1 MSHTADPVQLTPTQP
16 GGIAPP
22 PLEERPGLGP
32 WRSAFKRLIRNRASL
47 AAFAF
52 LVFLLVVVCFGSWLA
67 PHTYDDQFR
76 GAEITPP
83 WSRVTLED
91 YGDGTPTGEQFFPL
105 GTDSNARDTLSRI
118 IYGARVSLAVG
129 LLATLIAVT
138 FGIMVGLISG
148 YYGGWV
154 DAVLMRFTD
163 TVFAFPSV
171 LLAVA
176 ITAIF
181 DKPSLKVVFL
191 ALGIVGWTGMARVVR
206 SQVLSLKTR
215 DYISAA
221 RALGTG
227 NFRILT
233 RHILPNCLGPIVV
246 VATLSVGGNILS
258 EAGLSFL
265 GLGVQEPY
273 PSWGAM
279 LAEARENYREAWWLA
294 VFPGLAIVMTVLS
307 FNLLGDGL
315 RDALDPKKT

>member
-1 MSHTADPVQLTPTQP
+1 VTDAVVLAQSEPHNSGGDTPQ
-16 GGIAPP
+16 I
-22 PLEERPGLGP
+22 EQRPGLGP
-32 WRSAFKRLIRNRASL
+32 WRSAFRRLIRNRMSL
-47 AAFAF
+47 AATAF
-52 LVFLLVVVCFGSWLA
+52 LMLLLAVVCFGAWLA
-67 PHTYDDQFR
+67 PHKYDEQFR
-76 GAEITPP
+76 GAEVRPP
-83 WSRVTLED
+83 WTRETIEYPED
-91 YGDGTPTGEQFFPL
+91 ESQAGEQFFPL

-129 LLATLIAVT
+129 LVATVIAVL
-138 FGIMVGLISG
+138 FGVSIGLISG
-148 YYGGWV
+148 YFGGWI

-206 SQVLSLKTR
+206 SQVLSLKSR

-227 NFRILT
+227 NVRILL

-315 RDALDPKKT
+315 RDALDPKK